1 MKMEGI
7 SLQRRR
13 GNLLEVISGWTG
25 SKSCVHIYKFMV
37 EIALVKESIL
47 DFAALDALEG
57 ATYNLQPFIR
67 LSIQCV
73 SLVTRRFATL

>member
-1 MKMEGI
+1 
-7 SLQRRR
+7 
-13 GNLLEVISGWTG
+13 
-25 SKSCVHIYKFMV
+25 MV
-37 EIALVKESIL
+37 EIALARGEVKGSIL

-73 SLVTRRFATL
+73 SLATQRFAAL